1 MSFGG
6 DYFCFFYFRYL
17 QSLEDSSSKKASIMK
32 KVVSMSL
39 WSSQTR
45 YTFGALRNAQLM
57 PVYFPGWTLRIY
69 IEKPRDD
76 ETTIFT
82 PVPERIVNKL
92 VKLGAEIMRVD
103 ADRSHIP
110 PMMWRFLVAD
120 DMSVDLFIVRD
131 SDCRLQERDAIVV
144 KDWIASQTA
153 FHCIRDH
160 PSHAAYSLLGGLW
173 GGMPRKLHEILPI
186 PWQELMM
193 GMRSDYSQDMAF
205 LNSAIWPKVQ
215 NYAFC
220 HDSVS
225 CRKWPNSHPF
235 PVERIGTEH
244 LGQVFDAFGNARDED
259 IQILLENRPPAEC
272 TSQQQQQQH
281 EGVMQLVTEK
291 SAPIVE
297 LSRGPSPVAWR
308 HRLTTAFPAADHSS
322 ATSVESGGVSIT
334 TPPFNVSIYSMR
346 SKRLPIDSTKLF
358 DERRRRRR
366 QRERN
371 INHNEDFAQISKVSK
386 MMTSTGNRSVSALKS
401 PAAVPSIRDETGIGR
416 MDDQVADFGEQEK
429 ASNAS
434 SSTRSNQSDQNQM
447 SNNTADNRMKR
458 RRRV

>member
-1 MSFGG
+1 MKA
-6 DYFCFFYFRYL
+6 
-17 QSLEDSSSKKASIMK
+17 LEDSSSRKASITK
-32 KVVSMSL
+32 KVISMSL

-69 IEKPRDD
+69 IEKPRED

-92 VKLGAEIMRVD
+92 VKLGVEIMRVD

-144 KDWIASQTA
+144 KDWIASQKA

-160 PSHAAYSLLGGLW
+160 PSHAAYSILGGLW

-193 GMRSDYSQDMAF
+193 GLRSDYSQDMAF
-205 LNSAIWPKVQ
+205 LSSAIWPKVQ

-225 CRKWPNSHPF
+225 CRKWSNSHPF

-272 TSQQQQQQH
+272 TSQQQQQH
-281 EGVMQLVTEK
+281 EDVMQLAK
-291 SAPIVE
+291 SVPVIE
-297 LSRGPSPVAWR
+297 LSRSSSSVSWKHP
-308 HRLTTAFPAADHSS
+308 LTATFPAHQSS
-322 ATSVESGGVSIT
+322 AKSVELKMPDVTVAPASNVSVYLRTKRLSIDNMKFSGG
-334 TPPFNVSIYSMR
+334 
-346 SKRLPIDSTKLF
+346 
-358 DERRRRRR
+358 RR
-366 QRERN
+366 QRMRN
-371 INHNEDFAQISKVSK
+371 IDPSDFAQISKVDK
-386 MMTSTGNRSVSALKS
+386 MTSTSKGVSALKS
-401 PAAVPSIRDETGIGR
+401 PAVSSIAVHDESDETGIGR
-416 MDDQVADFGEQEK
+416 MDRRMAVGQQEVAL
-429 ASNAS
+429 NT
-434 SSTRSNQSDQNQM
+434 STGSNQGDTGVILNQV
-447 SNNTADNRMKR
+447 SNSADDRMKWR
-458 RRRV
+458 RRA

>member
-1 MSFGG
+1 
-6 DYFCFFYFRYL
+6 
-17 QSLEDSSSKKASIMK
+17 
-32 KVVSMSL
+32 MSL

-57 PVYFPGWTLRIY
+57 PVYFSGWTLRIY
-69 IEKPRDD
+69 IEKPRED

-92 VKLGAEIMRVD
+92 VKLSVEIMRVD
-103 ADRSHIP
+103 AERSHIP

-160 PSHAAYSLLGGLW
+160 PSHAAYSILGGLW

-186 PWQELMM
+186 PWRELMM

-225 CRKWPNSHPF
+225 CRKWTNSHPF

-272 TSQQQQQQH
+272 TSQQQQQH
-281 EGVMQLVTEK
+281 EDVMQLVTAK
-291 SAPIVE
+291 SPPVIE
-297 LSRGPSPVAWR
+297 LSRSSSPAPWKHPSAAA
-308 HRLTTAFPAADHSS
+308 AFPVQQSYTESLELNLRDV
-322 ATSVESGGVSIT
+322 SV
-334 TPPFNVSIYSMR
+334 TPAPNISVYLR
-346 SKRLPIDSTKLF
+346 TKRLSINSVKFP
-358 DERRRRRR
+358 DERR
-366 QRERN
+366 QLERN
-371 INHNEDFAQISKVSK
+371 INRSDVAQMSSVDK
-386 MMTSTGNRSVSALKS
+386 MTSTWKSVSALKS
-401 PAAVPSIRDETGIGR
+401 TAVSSIAAAAVHDELDETGIAR
-416 MDDQVADFGEQEK
+416 MDRQIAVGQQEMVL
-429 ASNAS
+429 NAS
-434 SSTRSNQSDQNQM
+434 IGRSNEGDNGIILNQLS
-447 SNNTADNRMKR
+447 SNSSGKRMKWR
-458 RRRV
+458 RPHRP